1 MLFQPERHLALADRF
16 DDAMLY
22 RLLAEQLQGPTLPAL
37 GWIGAS
43 QGDDLLPLPL
53 SKSLRSAGAR
63 RIKNRLFNPACAELP
78 TEGADRPVGTADM
91 LSDFVIRAA
100 FGRFQQHLA
109 TPNHL
114 RRSRP

>member
-1 MLFQPERHLALADRF
+1 MLLEPERHLALADRL
-16 DDAMLY
+16 DDALLH

-37 GWIGAS
+37 GRIGAS

-53 SKSLRSAGAR
+53 SKNLRSAGAR
-63 RIKNRLFNPACAELP
+63 RIKDRLFDTACAELP
-78 TEGADRPVGTADM
+78 AEGADRPVGTADM
-91 LSDFVIRAA
+91 LSDFVVGAA

-109 TPNHL
+109 TPYHL

>member
-1 MLFQPERHLALADRF
+1 MLLEPERHLALADRF
-16 DDAMLY
+16 DDALLY

-37 GWIGAS
+37 GRIGAS

-63 RIKNRLFNPACAELP
+63 RIKDRLFDPTLAKLPAER
-78 TEGADRPVGTADM
+78 ADRPIGTADM
-91 LSDFVIRAA
+91 LGDFLVSAA
-100 FGRFQQHLA
+100 FGRIQQHLA